1 MCGIIGFNWKD
12 RKLIKKAADII
23 KYRGPDD
30 SGYFSDDFI
39 SLGHRR
45 LSIIDL
51 SRKAKQPMKRLQYQI
66 IFNGEIYN
74 YKEVKDQLKEY
85 SFQTNSDTEVIIYAY
100 DKWKEKCLEKF
111 NGMFALC
118 IYDNQNKEL
127 FLARDRFGIK
137 PLYFMDKKNK
147 FVFSSELKSI
157 LDFIGK
163 KSIDPVALQQFFNF
177 RFTLGDKTLV
187 KDIKKFLPG
196 YYMIYDLK
204 NKKEKRYCRY
214 YALKKQKNT
223 QKSYVQAKKE
233 LHDRLKKSIE
243 RRMVADVP
251 VACFLSGGIDSSI
264 IASLAKKQNPRLN
277 TFSIGF
283 DTTNELPFAQITA
296 RHLKTNHHEFKI
308 SRHSILKYLDEMIY
322 HMDEPIGDPGFLP
335 IFVLSKQVKKF
346 NKVVLSGDGGDEV
359 FCGYDRYKML
369 HYGLKLRH
377 LALIDFNNDIL
388 KRLKKMRNK
397 TDYAAF
403 FEIIRLFDDEE
414 LKKLQIAKYNAVQ
427 YWSNKYKAPATNAQ
441 DFDIQTLLPNDF
453 FMKADKMSSAF
464 GLEQRVPFLDHEL
477 VEFAFSLPLSY
488 KLRLWREK
496 TVLKDTFKKVLP
508 KQITNRR
515 KHGFDVPIDYW
526 FKNVLG
532 DKLKALLRSNNH
544 KLYNKTY
551 ILKLLEKAK
560 KTGRNYK
567 MNFILAQ
574 KLWSIL
580 MFEMWYERFIR

>member
-12 RKLIKKAADII
+12 RKLIKKTTDRI

-30 SGYFSDDFI
+30 SGYFSDDFV

-51 SRKAKQPMKRLQYQI
+51 SKKAKQPMKRQQYQI

-74 YKEVKDQLKEY
+74 YKEVKDQLPEY
-85 SFQTNSDTEVIIYAY
+85 SFTTNSDTEVIIYAY
-100 DKWKEKCLEKF
+100 DKWKEKCLDKF

-118 IYDNQNKEL
+118 IYDNKNREL

-163 KSIDPVALQQFFNF
+163 KSIDPIALKQFFNF
-177 RFTLGDKTLV
+177 RFTLGEKTLV

-204 NKKEKRYCRY
+204 NKKTKRYCRY
-214 YALKKQKNT
+214 YALKKQKRA

-233 LHDRLKKSIE
+233 LHARLKKSIE
-243 RRMVADVP
+243 RRMIADVP

-264 IASLAKKQNPRLN
+264 IASLAKKHNPELN

-283 DTTNELPFAQITA
+283 DTTNELPFAQIIA
-296 RHLKTNHHEFKI
+296 KHLKTNHHEFKI
-308 SRHSILKYLDEMIY
+308 SKQSVLKYLDDMVY

-377 LALIDFNNDIL
+377 LAVVDFNNDIL

-397 TDYAAF
+397 SDYAAF

-414 LKKLQIAKYNAVQ
+414 LKKLQIAKYNASN
-427 YWSNKYKAPATNAQ
+427 YWSGTHNAPASNAQ

-496 TVLKDTFKKVLP
+496 SILKDAFKKVLP

-551 ILKLLEKAK
+551 VLKLLEKAK

-580 MFEMWYERFIR
+580 MFEMWYARFMK

>member
-12 RKLIKKAADII
+12 RKLIKKAADIL

-30 SGYFSDDFI
+30 SGYFSDNFI

-111 NGMFALC
+111 NGMFALS
-118 IYDNQNKEL
+118 IYDNKNKEL

-137 PLYFMDKKNK
+137 PLYFMNKKNK

-177 RFTLGDKTLV
+177 RFTLGEKTLV

-204 NKKEKRYCRY
+204 NKKAKRYCRY
-214 YALKKQKNT
+214 YTLKKQKHT

-233 LHDRLKKSIE
+233 LHARLKKSIE

-264 IASLAKKQNPRLN
+264 IASLAKKHNPRLN

-296 RHLKTNHHEFKI
+296 KHLKTNHHEFKI
-308 SRHSILKYLDEMIY
+308 SRHSVLKYLDDMVY

-403 FEIIRLFDDEE
+403 FEIIRLFDDDE
-414 LKKLQIAKYNAVQ
+414 LKKLQIAKYNAAP
-427 YWSNKYKAPATNAQ
+427 YWSNKYKASATNAQ

-496 TVLKDTFKKVLP
+496 IVLKDAFKKVLP

-544 KLYNKTY
+544 KLYNKNY
-551 ILKLLEKAK
+551 VLKLLEKAK

-580 MFEMWYERFIR
+580 MFEMWYARFMK

>member
-30 SGYFSDDFI
+30 SGYFSDDFV
-39 SLGHRR
+39 SLDHRR

-111 NGMFALC
+111 NGIFAFC
-118 IYDNQNKEL
+118 IYDNKNKEL

-137 PLYFMDKKNK
+137 PLYFMNKKNK

-157 LDFIGK
+157 LDFVGK

-177 RFTLGDKTLV
+177 RFTLGEKTLV

-204 NKKEKRYCRY
+204 NKKAKRYCRY
-214 YALKKQKNT
+214 YTLKKQKHT

-233 LHDRLKKSIE
+233 LHARLKKSIE

-264 IASLAKKQNPRLN
+264 IASLAKKHNPRLN

-296 RHLKTNHHEFKI
+296 KHLKTNHHEFKI
-308 SRHSILKYLDEMIY
+308 SRHSVMKYLDDMVY

-403 FEIIRLFDDEE
+403 FEIIRLFDDDE
-414 LKKLQIAKYNAVQ
+414 LKKLQIAKYNAVP
-427 YWSNKYKAPATNAQ
+427 YWSNKYKASATNAQ
-441 DFDIQTLLPNDF
+441 DFDIRTLLPNDF

-496 TVLKDTFKKVLP
+496 AVLKDTFKKVLP

-515 KHGFDVPIDYW
+515 KQGFDVPIDYW
-526 FKNVLG
+526 FKSVLG
-532 DKLKALLRSNNH
+532 DKLKVLLRSNNH
-544 KLYNKTY
+544 KLYNKNY
-551 ILKLLEKAK
+551 VLKLLEKAK

-580 MFEMWYERFIR
+580 MFEMWYARFMK